1 MEKRTKKQKEK
12 PQNFFVYEYEKLK
25 SLFKRNKTKGDDKKT
40 GKKEIGTLKMAFE
53 VLKEAR
59 KADRKAFRNVM
70 FNQVGAALTKASAP
84 YLGSALFGAFG
95 DIIKGQAWAS
105 WRAGG
110 WYVAGLFRDS
120 MYERFDFLK
129 QKSFRKLNDIY
140 TNKIVSRYYVDILHK
155 PRAFFKVD
163 SAERLAGFAQSV
175 AEGKKSILNNV
186 LSWGEYAIVFGAA
199 VAGMATVSPML
210 GAGVLAATGVTVL
223 YGKYMNDK
231 YRKFGSNIRFFKSR
245 INEENR
251 DIVKNAPLV
260 QSAGRVES
268 ASKHLES
275 RRAHALRVNRHLENT
290 QQNESRL
297 LSTAIN
303 WAIGIAAFAVSVQR
317 IKETGN
323 IGEFALVNGCCWQM
337 FYASKKLSESFTQ
350 MQNAKYQ
357 VIDDTE
363 RLKTPRALERETGQ
377 KDFSV
382 EDCKIEVKDL
392 SFAYPKVKR
401 NKEDGEQEKSEAV
414 ERGQGV
420 LHHIDLSF
428 DKGEMTTIIGDS
440 GKGKSTLV
448 SLFRH
453 DYDPV
458 CGKIYIGGKEIRELS
473 DEAINRQ
480 VSFVDQKVALFD
492 MSIRDNLRFYKP
504 GISDDE
510 LLEVCEKSAF
520 AGDLLDM
527 VAQKDEA
534 GHVIE
539 EELSAEERKA
549 RILQALERRIGKDGS
564 ELSGGQRQRLAL
576 ARAFIEEKPIV
587 ILDEPTTGLNQGLS
601 FKVMKSLKD
610 MAKDKT
616 VVLVTHN
623 PVEVALSDRVVVMR
637 GGKVEADGKPL
648 DLIRTNDYM
657 RNETLTASD
666 YANKQELYRRTI
678 YGVKPEKRIAELAG
692 EEAKGG
698 VLLDSELKEKRRLL
712 ELHRDVYV
720 KVRKKAIES
729 ERKKQG
735 KPLFEKKTQKE
746 KSKDGFSPKTDEGRS

>member
-1 MEKRTKKQKEK
+1 MDKKTKKQKEK

-25 SLFKRNKTKGDDKKT
+25 SLFKRDKTKGDDKKT

-53 VLKEAR
+53 VIKEAR

-70 FNQVGAALTKASAP
+70 FNQVGIALARASAP
-84 YLGSALFGAFG
+84 YIGSAVFGAFG
-95 DIIKGQAWAS
+95 DIVKGNPGGVLK
-105 WRAGG
+105 AGV
-110 WYVAGLFRDS
+110 WYGADMFRVLIWD
-120 MYERFDFLK
+120 RFEFLK
-129 QKSFRKLNDIY
+129 QKNFRKLNDIY
-140 TNKIVSRYYVDILHK
+140 TNKIVSRCYVDILHK

-163 SAERLAGFAQSV
+163 SAERLAGFAESV
-175 AEGKKSILNNV
+175 ANGKKSILNNA
-186 LSWGEYAIVFGAA
+186 LSWGEYTVVFGAA

-210 GAGVLAATGVTVL
+210 GVGVLAATGVSVM

-231 YRKFGSNIRFFKSR
+231 YRKFGSDIRFFRSR
-245 INEENR
+245 ISEENR

-260 QSAGRVES
+260 QSVGRVDGS
-268 ASKHLES
+268 SKHLES
-275 RRAHALRVNRHLENT
+275 RRGHALRIGRHLDDT
-290 QQNESRL
+290 QQNEERML
-297 LSTAIN
+297 N
-303 WAIGIAAFAVSVQR
+303 RVVRWAISIAAFAVSVQR

-337 FYASKKLSESFTQ
+337 FEASKNLSASFTR

-357 VIDDTE
+357 VIDDAE

-377 KDFSV
+377 KDFSA

-401 NKEDGEQEKSEAV
+401 NKEDGEQEKSEVV

-428 DKGEMTTIIGDS
+428 DKGELTTIIGDS
-440 GKGKSTLV
+440 GNGKSTLV

-458 CGKIYIGGKEIRELS
+458 EGQIYVGGKEIRELS
-473 DEAINRQ
+473 DEAINKQ
-480 VSFVDQKVALFD
+480 VSFVDQKVSFFD
-492 MSIRDNLRFYKP
+492 MSIRDNLQFYKP

-510 LLEVCEKSAF
+510 LIEVCEKSAF

-534 GHVIE
+534 GNVIAA
-539 EELSAEERKA
+539 ELSPAERKA
-549 RILQALERRIGKDGS
+549 KLLEALERRIGKDGS

-666 YANKQELYRRTI
+666 YANKQELYQRTI
-678 YGVKPEKRIAELAG
+678 YGVKPEKRIAELAS
-692 EEAKGG
+692 EETKGG
-698 VLLDSELKEKRRLL
+698 VLLDEELKEKRRLL

-735 KPLFEKKTQKE
+735 LPMPAKRVQKE
-746 KSKDGFSPKTDEGRS
+746 KGKDGLRPKTAEGR